1 MFQSCCFSSSRGRII
16 GSIGATALHL
26 SFPTVTAS
34 YNNDKIMFQAA
45 VSAATA
51 VASSRAAATVA
62 AAAVSKPVRL
72 AATAGLVIYSY

>member
-1 MFQSCCFSSSRGRII
+1 
-16 GSIGATALHL
+16 
-26 SFPTVTAS
+26 
-34 YNNDKIMFQAA
+34 MFQAA
-45 VSAATA
+45 VSAAAA